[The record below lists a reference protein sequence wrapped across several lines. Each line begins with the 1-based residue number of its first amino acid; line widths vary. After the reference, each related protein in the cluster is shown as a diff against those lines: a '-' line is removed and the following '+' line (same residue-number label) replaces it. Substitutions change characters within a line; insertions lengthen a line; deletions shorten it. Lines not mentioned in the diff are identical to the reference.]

1 MKVSFWFVVI
11 ASVFVTSLITANI
24 IAVKLILFLGF
35 LVPAGIIVFPL
46 SYLFGDVLTEV
57 YGYGAARRVIWLGFA
72 CNLLAVI
79 AIYIGGI
86 APAAPFWTQQA
97 AYNSILGFTP
107 RLLLASFTAYL
118 VGEFANSFVLAKL
131 KIATKGRWLWTRTIG
146 STLIGEGL
154 EHVNLYQHRFLG
166 NHSGKYDARS
176 HSHTMDLQSCLRN
189 RCHSIYLPGSGF
201 PQKAREPGYLRL
213 SYELQSG
220 PLAARP
226 VWKPEQLIERTLLVR
241 GQVAPVFRA
250 WSLVIRRSMLG
261 EDDRLDIAAYGEIGD
276 HAHPAR
282 REQRNQVIQ
291 YGIGCR
297 LVADLAVAIFIDV
310 EL

>member
-1 MKVSFWFVVI
+1 LKVSFWFVVI

-46 SYLFGDVLTEV
+46 SYLFGDILTEV

-154 EHVNLYQHRFLG
+154 
-166 NHSGKYDARS
+166 D
-176 HSHTMDLQSCLRN
+176 
-189 RCHSIYLPGSGF
+189 
-201 PQKAREPGYLRL
+201 
-213 SYELQSG
+213 
-220 PLAARP
+220 
-226 VWKPEQLIERTLLVR
+226 TL
-241 GQVAPVFRA
+241 
-250 WSLVIRRSMLG
+250 
-261 EDDRLDIAAYGEIGD
+261 
-276 HAHPAR
+276 
-282 REQRNQVIQ
+282 
-291 YGIGCR
+291 
-297 LVADLAVAIFIDV
+297 IFISIAFWGIIPANMMLEAILTQWIFKVAYEIVATPFTYLVVGFLKKRENLDTYDYRTNFSPV
-310 EL
+310 LLRRALSGSRS